1 MANDNL
7 SIIKTFLT
15 EFSSGSMN
23 KALTLLTD
31 DAKWSIVQVARGV
44 TISRSQLAER
54 ITAMR
59 ASFKDNSMALKV
71 VGVIENGDRL
81 SVELESF
88 AITNLGK
95 TYANKYCL
103 IFTLSGGKIADVREY
118 NDSMHVSEILLP
130 AMEHTRTQAGAG

>member
-7 SIIKTFLT
+7 SSVKTFLT

-23 KALTLLTD
+23 KALTVLTD

-44 TISRSQLAER
+44 TISKSQLAER

-59 ASFKDNSMALKV
+59 ASFKDNSMVLKV

-88 AITNLGK
+88 ATTVLGK

-103 IFTLSGGKIADVREY
+103 VFTMSGGKIADVREY
-118 NDSMHVSEILLP
+118 NDSMHVLEILLP
-130 AMEHTRTQAGAG
+130 AIEHTRTRA